1 MQGNHFDLGNPGLNI
16 HSQRSEWNMVTTI
29 KNIVTLI
36 TGNGEAR
43 PSESAR
49 RIRTMAMIAAV
60 ISIALLASFIVHNT
74 GANGALKYPTNLGP
88 EITGVLDGAFGWI
101 LVNGE
106 WFFDA
111 ISDNL
116 KFALGKLR
124 DFLVWIPWPVVVALI
139 FLLGWRVASLP
150 IGVASALGMVAIGL
164 VNLWEPAMVTIA
176 IMTVSVC
183 IAVAFGIPMGILA
196 ARSDLVERLL
206 RPVLDAMQTMPSF
219 VYLVPGIM
227 LFGLGNV
234 AAILAT
240 VLYAIPPCIRLTN
253 LGIRQVDPSVVEAGR
268 SFGSSPFQLL
278 YKVQIPLAIPTIMAG
293 VNQTVMMALAMAT
306 IAAMVGAG
314 GLGIEV
320 LRSMGQLEE
329 GEAFVAGTAIV
340 IMAIIIDRISQG
352 YVLSRGDS

>member
-1 MQGNHFDLGNPGLNI
+1 MG
-16 HSQRSEWNMVTTI
+16 I
-29 KNIVTLI
+29 KFRKIANLI
-36 TGNGEAR
+36 TGKGATR
-43 PSESAR
+43 ASENAE
-49 RIRTMAMIAAV
+49 RIRKMAIIAAV
-60 ISIALLASFIVHNT
+60 IGIALLASFLVHKYGVT
-74 GANGALKYPTNLGP
+74 GALKYPTNFGP
-88 EITGVLDGAFGWI
+88 ELTGLLDGGFQWI

-116 KFALGKLR
+116 KIALGKLR

-139 FLLGWRVASLP
+139 FLLGWRIASFAVG
-150 IGVASALGMVAIGL
+150 IASALGMVAIGL
-164 VNLWEPAMVTIA
+164 VNLWEPAMVTVAIMMVSVSIA
-176 IMTVSVC
+176 I
-183 IAVAFGIPMGILA
+183 AFGIPMGILA
-196 ARSDLVERLL
+196 ASSNSVEKLL
-206 RPVLDAMQTMPSF
+206 RPVLDGMQTMPSF
-219 VYLVPGIM
+219 VYLIPGIM

-240 VLYAIPPCIRLTN
+240 VLYALPPCIRLTN

-278 YKVQIPLAIPTIMAG
+278 YKVQIPMAVPTIMAG

-352 YVLSRGDS
+352 YVLSRSDS